1 MHYAT
6 RIGLATS
13 LLAGL
18 AVDGKA
24 DVVTDWNVKAGEF
37 VVEAKLGP
45 PPANR
50 VMATVHTAVYEAV
63 NAITKRYPASRLQV
77 EATQGASVD
86 AAVAAAN
93 HAVLTK
99 LVPAQQ
105 APIDTAYQAAL
116 ATIADGPAKAAGIDV
131 GRKAAAAILAMRADD
146 TVAGADTY
154 RPHTTPGAY
163 VPTAAPAATQ
173 WPQRKPWLMTSTSQ
187 FRPAAPPALTS
198 EAWAREYNEVKA
210 IGSKTST
217 RRSAEQTEIA
227 RFWEYS
233 LPPIYHGV
241 VRSIANM
248 PGRETTQN
256 ARLFA
261 AVTQAQDD
269 AMIAIFDAKYHYN
282 FWRPVTAIR
291 SGDIDGNDATERDA
305 SWAPFIDVPLHPEYP
320 SAHSILAGA
329 IGAVLQAEIGSGTMP
344 ALTTTSPSAKGA
356 TRRWTKVDDF
366 VQEVV
371 DARVYQ
377 GVHYRFSTNVGAAMG
392 RQIGDLAAAKVLR
405 APLRSA
411 RAAPAMR
418 DTDWPVETHA
428 DNRPPSF

>member
-1 MHYAT
+1 MRHAARIHAT
-6 RIGLATS
+6 RIGLAAS

-18 AVDGKA
+18 AANASA
-24 DVVTDWNVKAGEF
+24 DAITDWNVKAGDLI
-37 VVEAKLGP
+37 VEAKLGP

-50 VMATVHTAVYEAV
+50 VMAMVHAAVYEAV
-63 NAITKRYPASRLQV
+63 NAITKRYPDSQLQL

-93 HAVLTK
+93 HAVLAK
-99 LVPAQQ
+99 LMPSQQ
-105 APIDTAYQAAL
+105 AIDAVYQAAL
-116 ATIADGPAKAAGIDV
+116 ATIADGPARTAGIDV

-146 TVAGADTY
+146 AVATADTY
-154 RPHTTPGAY
+154 RPHTTAGVY
-163 VPTAAPAATQ
+163 VPTALPGATQ
-173 WPQRKPWLMTSTSQ
+173 WPQRKPWLMTSAAQ

-210 IGSKTST
+210 LGSKSSA

-227 RFWEYS
+227 RFWEFS

-241 VRSIANM
+241 VRSVANT
-248 PGRETTQN
+248 PGREPTRN

-305 SWAPFIDVPLHPEYP
+305 SWTPFIDVPIHPEYP
-320 SAHSILAGA
+320 SAHSVLAGA
-329 IGAVLQAEIGSGTMP
+329 AGAVLQAEIGTAAMP
-344 ALTTTSPSAKGA
+344 ALTTTSPTAKGA
-356 TRRWTKVDDF
+356 TRRWTKVGDF

-371 DARVYQ
+371 NARVYQ
-377 GVHYRFSTNVGAAMG
+377 GVHYRFSTEVGAAMG
-392 RQIGDLAAAKVLR
+392 KQIGELAAAKLLLSPVSTAL
-405 APLRSA
+405 
-411 RAAPAMR
+411 AAPDAGKEKAHER
-418 DTDWPVETHA
+418 
-428 DNRPPSF
+428 

>member
-1 MHYAT
+1 M
-6 RIGLATS
+6 
-13 LLAGL
+13 
-18 AVDGKA
+18 
-24 DVVTDWNVKAGEF
+24 
-37 VVEAKLGP
+37 
-45 PPANR
+45 
-50 VMATVHTAVYEAV
+50 
-63 NAITKRYPASRLQV
+63 
-77 EATQGASVD
+77 
-86 AAVAAAN
+86 
-93 HAVLTK
+93 
-99 LVPAQQ
+99 PAQQ

-116 ATIADGPAKAAGIDV
+116 ATIADSPAKAAGIDV
-131 GRKAAAAILAMRADD
+131 GRKAAAAVLAMRADD

-173 WPQRKPWLMTSTSQ
+173 WPQRKPWLMTSASQ

-210 IGSKTST
+210 IGGKTST

-241 VRSIANM
+241 VRSVANM

-305 SWAPFIDVPLHPEYP
+305 SWAPFIDVAAAPGVSERAQHPRGRHRRR
-320 SAHSILAGA
+320 AAGRDR
-329 IGAVLQAEIGSGTMP
+329 Q
-344 ALTTTSPSAKGA
+344 
-356 TRRWTKVDDF
+356 RR
-366 VQEVV
+366 
-371 DARVYQ
+371 DARVDDDEPEREGCDASLDEGRRLRAGGRRRTRLPGRALPLLDQ
-377 GVHYRFSTNVGAAMG
+377 RRRRDGQADRRPGRGEGAA
-392 RQIGDLAAAKVLR
+392 RPV
-405 APLRSA
+405 RSA
-411 RAAPAMR
+411 RAAQRCATPTGRSKRTPTTAPLVLTSLSSLTTG
-418 DTDWPVETHA
+418 D
-428 DNRPPSF
+428 PP